1 MGAALRPNGLENGGF
16 VRGGRRLPV
25 LSQPTA
31 RRVFGP
37 DYKDDDEGEPGDA
50 GGGSRTAPGFYR
62 TGLGNHPGAMKSKEK
77 RSVAVTT
84 DTQLIHCYRCLQ
96 DEVIEMR

>member
-31 RRVFGP
+31 RRVFRP
-37 DYKDDDEGEPGDA
+37 DYKDDDEGEPGPPPA
-50 GGGSRTAPGFYR
+50 EAHIRRQVSIGPTSAQEGRKLSRSNEIKGEAKRCRDNRYAA
-62 TGLGNHPGAMKSKEK
+62 HPLLPLFT
-77 RSVAVTT
+77 R
-84 DTQLIHCYRCLQ
+84 
-96 DEVIEMR
+96 